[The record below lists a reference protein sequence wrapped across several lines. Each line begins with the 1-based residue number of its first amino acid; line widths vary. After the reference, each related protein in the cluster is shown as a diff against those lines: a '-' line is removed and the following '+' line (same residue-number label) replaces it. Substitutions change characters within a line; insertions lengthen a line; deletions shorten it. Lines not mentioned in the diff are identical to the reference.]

1 MPKKVLTL
9 ALTALWACPCGAQA
23 DEPAKSP
30 DAATAGSAQLMQL
43 CKIDIKGD
51 KKDQWMRL
59 PKAEA
64 SVTQHRII
72 AAGGKPIDYTATA
85 GTMIIR
91 DDEDK
96 PIASIGYVAYT
107 RRDAKAGSRP
117 ITFAFNGGPGSS
129 SLWLHM
135 GVLGPRR
142 VVVADP
148 QPTPAAPY
156 RTSTMRLA
164 CWTRATC
171 DYDRVA
177 PALTM
182 RSVTTGTTNLVR
194 RSGHRLGSA
203 ASSPST

>member
-117 ITFAFNGGPGSS
+117 SPSPSMAARLFLA
-129 SLWLHM
+129 
-135 GVLGPRR
+135 
-142 VVVADP
+142 VAAHGRAR
-148 QPTPAAPY
+148 TPA
-156 RTSTMRLA
+156 R
-164 CWTRATC
+164 
-171 DYDRVA
+171 
-177 PALTM
+177 
-182 RSVTTGTTNLVR
+182 GGR
-194 RSGHRLGSA
+194 RSA
-203 ASSPST
+203 ADTGRALSHGRQ